1 MPSLRKTLEGHLAGG
16 NEIEVILP
24 RYDLFSDEMAPIEVP
39 DGNLEYN
46 VHFADCRWLPAL
58 KRARAAIRKVTHSQS
73 MPYPVRWMINL
84 SIFVLLTLSLCC
96 AARRVRRS
104 GFVPDLVYAHNQFS
118 ALAGF
123 LLHCWWGIPNVTRL
137 YGTFLAD
144 LMQKPLVSLRYPT
157 AAAGY
162 IVPSDLLICAND
174 GTRGDMVARKFGVSA
189 ERFRFWQNGID
200 PPAEPPRTSRHDYLR
215 KFGNGIRTESKW
227 IVSCSRLSSWKRID
241 RMLHALAGC
250 AKSGADCQLLI
261 AGDGPEKKPL
271 QQLARQLGIDERVI
285 WLGAVAHDEI
295 WGLMNAADI
304 FMITNDVTNRC
315 NPLFE
320 AIWAGLPVLSVVDPS
335 TSDLLVHDEN
345 ALLAE
350 RDDNTVLGAHLA
362 ALCRDASLAERLR
375 LKQKH
380 QADSFWS
387 WEERMRVEVRE
398 LERLVKSKGG
408 LCP

>member
-1 MPSLRKTLEGHLAGG
+1 
-16 NEIEVILP
+16 
-24 RYDLFSDEMAPIEVP
+24 
-39 DGNLEYN
+39 
-46 VHFADCRWLPAL
+46 
-58 KRARAAIRKVTHSQS
+58 
-73 MPYPVRWMINL
+73 
-84 SIFVLLTLSLCC
+84 
-96 AARRVRRS
+96 
-104 GFVPDLVYAHNQFS
+104 
-118 ALAGF
+118 
-123 LLHCWWGIPNVTRL
+123 
-137 YGTFLAD
+137 
-144 LMQKPLVSLRYPT
+144 
-157 AAAGY
+157 
-162 IVPSDLLICAND
+162 VPSDLLICAND
-174 GTRGDMVARKFGVSA
+174 GTRGDMVAGKFGVSA

-200 PPAEPPRTSRHDYLR
+200 PPAEPPRTSRHDYYR
-215 KFGNGIRTESKW
+215 KFGSGIRVESKW

-250 AKSGADCQLLI
+250 AKSGADCQLI
-261 AGDGPEKKPL
+261 VAGDGPEKKPL
-271 QQLARQLGIDERVI
+271 QQLVRQLGIDERVI

-320 AIWAGLPVLSVVDPS
+320 AIWAGLPVVSVVDPS
-335 TSDLLVHDEN
+335 TSDLLEHGEN

-350 RDDNTVLGAHLA
+350 KDDNTALGAHLA
-362 ALCRDASLAERLR
+362 ALCRDASLAKRLR